1 MGPELHTPRLDLVL
15 MDAEEARA
23 LAGGVSENGH
33 PWAAGY
39 PLGSSL
45 LRAELTLAAA
55 ARKLALRGFGSYQ
68 MIRRADGHVIGDVGF
83 MGPPDATGAV
93 SVGCGIIDDARGQGY
108 ATEAVGE
115 ILRLCFDV
123 LGLRRV
129 TALCFADNIPSW
141 RLMER
146 LGMRREEHN
155 VRDSLHRSGEWL
167 DGYGYALLAEDWR
180 GRA

>member
-55 ARKLALRGFGSYQ
+55 AHNRPLGRFGTYQ
-68 MIRRADGHVIGDVGF
+68 LVRRADGSVIGDAGF

-93 SVGCGIIDDARGQGY
+93 SVGCAITEDARGQGY
-108 ATEAVGE
+108 ATEALMALLAWARGQTGLTCV
-115 ILRLCFDV
+115 LADTTRSNLASQRLLERV
-123 LGLRRV
+123 GLRRV
-129 TALCFADNIPSW
+129 
-141 RLMER
+141 
-146 LGMRREEHN
+146 
-155 VRDSLHRSGEWL
+155 GE
-167 DGYGYALLAEDWR
+167 DGELIYYMF
-180 GRA
+180 

>member
-1 MGPELHTPRLDLVL
+1 MVEAIHTARLELQPLEPP
-15 MDAEEARA
+15 AARA
-23 LAGGVSENGH
+23 LVEGDSRNGR
-33 PWAAGY
+33 PWASGY

-108 ATEAVGE
+108 ATEALTAVLAWARGQPGLTCVLADTTRSNLASQRLLERVGMHRVGE
-115 ILRLCFDV
+115 D
-123 LGLRRV
+123 
-129 TALCFADNIPSW
+129 
-141 RLMER
+141 
-146 LGMRREEHN
+146 
-155 VRDSLHRSGEWL
+155 GE
-167 DGYGYALLAEDWR
+167 LLYYML
-180 GRA
+180 